1 MFYVNVWLIMCVN
14 LYWVLG
20 LLLLVLFLLYFE
32 SKIYVLVVWKW
43 DKMTMVIYLLIHVY
57 V

>member
-1 MFYVNVWLIMCVN
+1 MVWLIMCVN

-43 DKMTMVIYLLIHVY
+43 DKMAMVIYLLIHVY

>member
-1 MFYVNVWLIMCVN
+1 MFYVNGLVN
-14 LYWVLG
+14 YVCEFILG
-20 LLLLVLFLLYFE
+20 FGFAAACLFLLYFE

-43 DKMTMVIYLLIHVY
+43 DKMAMVIYLLIHVY

>member
-1 MFYVNVWLIMCVN
+1 MFYVNGLVWLIMCVN

-20 LLLLVLFLLYFE
+20 LLLLVLVLLYFE
-32 SKIYVLVVWKW
+32 SKIHVLVAW
-43 DKMTMVIYLLIHVY
+43 DKMMMVIYLLINVY